1 MATINFDDKS
11 TIVSDEKMVLT
22 KEQHLMLQMS
32 ENDIFNNRLTSQSEL
47 DKSDLEWLKTK

>member
-1 MATINFDDKS
+1 MAAINFDDKN

-22 KEQHLMLQMS
+22 KEQILMLEMS
-32 ENDIFNNRLTSQSEL
+32 ENDISNNRLITQTEL